1 MYHDEDQN
9 QDALKAATR
18 AVRQYLIDEIEKP
31 VPARAKD
38 KDVNELCKVVAELVK
53 RHAVLTAHN
62 EAQTIGEG
70 ENELK
75 RRRQL
80 AELAS
85 MFDKSVGQMTRDL
98 VQNGEDGYQA
108 TQAVANAVGHVSE
121 AAEVIGASIN
131 DVVAKADASVTSVKQ
146 AYDAAEGAI
155 SVVEVM
161 KEEARKVVDL
171 VKMIE
176 SIAFQTNILSLN
188 ASVEA
193 ARAGQYGLGFAVV
206 ADEVKALSNSTT
218 DAASK
223 VRTIV
228 MNMNE
233 AVEAISERA
242 RSILEVNED
251 VTGKISEMSDA
262 VNHQLNATDSIGAA
276 TGEAR
281 SQIEHFENGIR
292 SIQSGAKELYN
303 ETLRFVDH
311 VSAEPGVSAESVV
324 FGQTAPF
331 SGAAQSLGNGIR
343 SGIELAFKEIE
354 QLGGIHGRVPI
365 LAALDDAYNPEI
377 ALKNVRN
384 LIRSG
389 QVFGL
394 VGAVGTPTSKLSERI
409 ARGGGVPFVG
419 PVTGAGLFRGKD
431 RTHVVN
437 VRASYAQE
445 ASALVNLAAQ
455 RGKLRKIGF
464 FFQADAYGLAV
475 RDSLIPALSQKG
487 AEISVFAAYDRLT
500 GDVSQAVADIADSD
514 CDTVFMAGTAKTTA
528 NFVKGLKSKGCSA
541 DLMTI
546 SFVDA
551 DALSEVVGRHGAGVI
566 VSQVVPLPTDR
577 SSSLILRIQ
586 KLNQSLMFAK
596 KITFSMVEGY
606 VMGRTVGQLLHFAGE
621 KPSRESFLNVIN
633 VGECRL
639 DVDDFQLEFGR
650 GRNQGSDRV
659 YLSELT
665 QEGTFKSVVIGGSHR
680 YSAA

>member
-1 MYHDEDQN
+1 MYQIEAQN
-9 QDALKAATR
+9 KETLKAITF
-18 AVRQYLIDEIEKP
+18 AVRQYLIDEVEKS
-31 VPARAKD
+31 VASQTKD
-38 KDVNELCKVVAELVK
+38 EDVNELCKAVADLIK
-53 RHAVLTAHN
+53 RHAVLTTHN

-108 TQAVANAVGHVSE
+108 TQAVADAVGHVSE
-121 AAEVIGASIN
+121 AAEVIGASIT

-146 AYDAAEGAI
+146 AYDAAEDAI

-193 ARAGQYGLGFAVV
+193 ARAGQYGRGFAVV

-233 AVEAISERA
+233 AVEAISDRA
-242 RSILEVNED
+242 HSILEVNED
-251 VTGKISEMSDA
+251 VTGKISEMSGA
-262 VNHQLNATDSIGAA
+262 VNHQLEATDRI
-276 TGEAR
+276 GEASGEAL
-281 SQIEHFENGIR
+281 SQIEQFENGIR
-292 SIQSGAKELYN
+292 SIQGGAKELYN
-303 ETLRFVDH
+303 ETLRFVEN
-311 VSAEPGVSAESVV
+311 VSAEPGVNAKSVV

-354 QLGGIHGRVPI
+354 HQGGIRGRMPVLEAI
-365 LAALDDAYNPEI
+365 DDAYNPEV

-384 LIRSG
+384 LVRG
-389 QVFGL
+389 GKVFGL

-409 ARGGGVPFVG
+409 ARGGGVPFIG

-437 VRASYAQE
+437 VRASYSQE
-445 ASALVNLAAQ
+445 ASALVNLAAH
-455 RGKLRKIGF
+455 RGKLGKVGY
-464 FFQADAYGLAV
+464 FFQADAYGLAGGV
-475 RDSLIPALSQKG
+475 RYRRK
-487 AEISVFAAYDRLT
+487 RL
-500 GDVSQAVADIADSD
+500 
-514 CDTVFMAGTAKTTA
+514 
-528 NFVKGLKSKGCSA
+528 
-541 DLMTI
+541 
-546 SFVDA
+546 
-551 DALSEVVGRHGAGVI
+551 
-566 VSQVVPLPTDR
+566 
-577 SSSLILRIQ
+577 
-586 KLNQSLMFAK
+586 
-596 KITFSMVEGY
+596 
-606 VMGRTVGQLLHFAGE
+606 
-621 KPSRESFLNVIN
+621 
-633 VGECRL
+633 
-639 DVDDFQLEFGR
+639 
-650 GRNQGSDRV
+650 
-659 YLSELT
+659 
-665 QEGTFKSVVIGGSHR
+665 
-680 YSAA
+680 